1 MQTKNKTQEVFFC
14 TECGYESKKWM
25 GQCPGCKSWNT
36 FSEEPKMTAPSGKHS
51 SGKPDKLE
59 SPVRLKDIQTE
70 DEPRFDTGF
79 GEFSRVLGGGIVP
92 GSVVLIGGDPG
103 IGKSTLLLQTAFNV
117 ANTGKKVIYVSGEES
132 LTQIKLRAQ
141 RTGTTDGDLS
151 FLSSINIDSIIELI
165 SREKPE
171 LCIIDSIQTMYT
183 DDVQSASGSVSQV
196 RECAQRLTICA
207 KTNNI
212 SIFVVGHVTKE
223 GTVAGPRVLEHI
235 VDTVIYFESSDQ
247 GLYRILR
254 SAKNRFGSTNEIG
267 VFEMGND
274 GLREVPNP
282 SEYMLEGRPENATG
296 AVVTCLMEGTRPM
309 LLEVQ
314 GLVTE
319 SQYNLPRRQALGLDY
334 NRLNLLMAV
343 LEKRGGL
350 KCGAFDAYINIA
362 GGVRITEP
370 AADLAVLMALISSY
384 KNIVIPSDTCI
395 FGEVGLSGEIRNV
408 PLPQERV
415 KEAKKL
421 GFNRVILPS
430 LCVKSLKQT
439 DKENIEIIGIRYIS
453 ELYSLL

>member
-1 MQTKNKTQEVFFC
+1 MPTQKKIQEVFFC

-36 FSEEPKMTAPSGKHS
+36 FSEEPRQSVSANKTAVKYEKISAPV
-51 SGKPDKLE
+51 KLE
-59 SPVRLKDIQTE
+59 DIRTE
-70 DEPRFDTGF
+70 NESRFDTGF
-79 GEFSRVLGGGIVP
+79 EEFSRVLGGGIVP
-92 GSVVLIGGDPG
+92 GSVILIGGDPG
-103 IGKSTLLLQTAFNV
+103 IGKSTLLLQTAFHI
-117 ANTGKKVIYVSGEES
+117 ADSGKKVIYVSGEES

-141 RTGTTDGDLS
+141 RTGSTEGDLS
-151 FLSSINIDSIIELI
+151 FLSAINIDSIIELLTV
-165 SREKPE
+165 EKPD
-171 LCIIDSIQTMYT
+171 LCIIDSIQTMNT
-183 DDVQSASGSVSQV
+183 MDIPSAPGSVTQV

-207 KTNNI
+207 KTCNI
-212 SIFVVGHVTKE
+212 AVFVVGHVTKE
-223 GTVAGPRVLEHI
+223 GTVAGPRVLEHV
-235 VDTVIYFESSDQ
+235 VDTVIYFESGDQ

-267 VFEMGND
+267 VFEMGNE

-319 SQYNLPRRQALGLDY
+319 SQYNLPRRQALGIDY

-350 KCGAFDAYINIA
+350 RVGTFDAYINIA

-370 AADLAVLMALISSY
+370 AADLAILSAVISSY
-384 KNIVIPSDTCI
+384 RNTVIPSDTCI
-395 FGEVGLSGEIRNV
+395 FGEVGLSGEVRNV
-408 PLPQERV
+408 PLPTERV
-415 KEAKKL
+415 REAKKL
-421 GFNRVILPS
+421 GFKRIIMPS
-430 LCVKSLKQT
+430 LSMRSLKAF
-439 DKENIEIIGIRYIS
+439 DRNDMEIIGIKYIS
-453 ELYSLL
+453 ELFSLL

>member
-1 MQTKNKTQEVFFC
+1 MQGKSKTQEVFFC

-25 GQCPGCKSWNT
+25 GQCPSCKSWNT
-36 FSEEPKMTAPSGKHS
+36 FSEEPKPINPIGKS
-51 SGKPDKLE
+51 QAKYEKISVPVKLNE
-59 SPVRLKDIQTE
+59 IKTE
-70 DEPRFDTGF
+70 DEPRFETGF
-79 GEFSRVLGGGIVP
+79 EEFSRVLGGGIVP

-117 ANTGKKVIYVSGEES
+117 ADREKKVIYVSGEES

-141 RTGTTDGDLS
+141 RTGSTEGDLS
-151 FLSSINIDSIIELI
+151 FISAINIDSVIELI
-165 SREKPE
+165 SKEKPD

-183 DDVQSASGSVSQV
+183 EDVQSASGSVTQV

-223 GTVAGPRVLEHI
+223 GMVAGPRVLEHI
-235 VDTVIYFESSDQ
+235 VDTVIYFESGDQ

-267 VFEMGND
+267 VFEMGNE

-282 SEYMLEGRPENATG
+282 SEYLLEGRPENATG

-319 SQYNLPRRQALGLDY
+319 SQYNLARRQALGMDY

-350 KCGAFDAYINIA
+350 KCGAFDAYVNIA

-370 AADLAVLMALISSY
+370 AADLAVLLAIISSY
-384 KNIVIPSDTCI
+384 KNVVIPSDTCI

-408 PLPQERV
+408 PLPSERV
-415 KEAKKL
+415 KEARKL
-421 GFNRVILPS
+421 GFKRVILPS
-430 LCVKSLKQT
+430 LCIKSIKPS
-439 DKENIEIIGIRYIS
+439 DREDIEIIGIRYIS

>member
-1 MQTKNKTQEVFFC
+1 MQTKSRTQEVFFC

-36 FSEEPKMTAPSGKHS
+36 FSEEPKPSS
-51 SGKPDKLE
+51 SSRRISSSKPDKQ
-59 SPVRLKDIQTE
+59 SVPVKLKDIAFP
-70 DEPRFDTGF
+70 DEPRFETGF
-79 GEFSRVLGGGIVP
+79 NEFSRVLGGGIVP

-117 ANTGKKVIYVSGEES
+117 ADTGKKVLYVSGEES
-132 LTQIKLRAQ
+132 LTQIKLRAL
-141 RTGTTDGDLS
+141 RTGSTEGDIS
-151 FLSSINIDSIIELI
+151 FLSSVDADSVIGLI
-165 SREKPE
+165 SREKPD

-183 DDVQSASGSVSQV
+183 EDVQSASGSVTQV
-196 RECAQRLTICA
+196 RECAQRLTVCA

-212 SIFVVGHVTKE
+212 SIFIVGHVTKE

-235 VDTVIYFESSDQ
+235 VDTVIYFESGDQ

-267 VFEMGND
+267 VFEMSNE

-309 LLEVQ
+309 LLEIQ

-319 SQYNLPRRQALGLDY
+319 TQYNLPRRQALGMDY

-343 LEKRGGL
+343 LDKRGGI
-350 KCGAFDAYINIA
+350 KCGSFDAYINIA
-362 GGVRITEP
+362 GGVHITEP
-370 AADLAVLMALISSY
+370 AADLAVIAALVSSY
-384 KNIVIPSDTCI
+384 KNLVIPSDTCV

-408 PLPQERV
+408 PLPSERV
-415 KEAKKL
+415 REAKKL
-421 GFNRVILPS
+421 GFKRIILPS
-430 LCVKSLKQT
+430 LSVKSIKP
-439 DKENIEIIGIRYIS
+439 DDRNGIEISGIRYIS
-453 ELYSLL
+453 ELFTLL